1 MSALDP
7 EVRNALIL
15 FGTIYLLL
23 AIVTVVGVCLAL
35 LLLAR
40 RVRFYLR
47 MSGKH
52 AVRCPE
58 TGTPAIVCVNALGA
72 AVPVPWAHPNLRV
85 TQCSRWPAHAAC
97 GQYCVAEIQTKA
109 A

>member
-7 EVRNALIL
+7 EVRNALIVV
-15 FGTIYLLL
+15 GTIYFLL

-58 TGTPAIVCVNALGA
+58 TGTPAIVCVNALRTA
-72 AVPVPWAHPNLRV
+72 IAVRARPNLRV